1 MWWDTIPPLKG
12 DKVGGIHILIYLC
25 PLMQNHL
32 LIYTDF
38 VTERLVYTWQFI
50 CNPRGITFEFC
61 NDPNRFVQA
70 TNKAK
75 LVYSDYPFEK
85 AFPKI
90 IPARLLFDDSIENQ
104 NLHLGT
110 YENEKCLQFD
120 EISDPIA
127 SVFYIISRYEEYL
140 SFPADE
146 HDRFSA
152 EHSIL
157 KKFNWLHQPVADI
170 WAEQVL
176 LKVQKNYS
184 EFRITHPESS
194 LTLTFDIDNT
204 FAFKHKNWMQLL
216 GGRLKDFA
224 KGNSNNQDLR
234 REVIAGQT
242 PDPND
247 TFDLISQYISDQNEV
262 KIFWHLGDFKKFDR
276 NISWTNAVHQRL
288 IQKMGK
294 QTNLGIHPSYA
305 SYLNEALVRQER
317 GRLEHI
323 LKKPVLD
330 SRQHFLKVRFPGTF
344 ELLNNIG
351 IKNDYSVGFADDFGF
366 RMGTAQAL
374 PFFNLLTDEVSDLI
388 LHPFVYMDGTLNQYL
403 KLSPEQAIEQVN
415 ALMKEVKKHG
425 GNFICIWHNDTIN
438 NQGNWKNW
446 KQVLDA
452 TIDAYSNT

>member
-1 MWWDTIPPLKG
+1 MCVTLLLRGRVGKE
-12 DKVGGIHILIYLC
+12 GGIHILIYLC

-50 CNPRGITFEFC
+50 CNIRGVAFEFC
-61 NDPNRFVQA
+61 NDPNRFIQA
-70 TNKAK
+70 DKTAK
-75 LVYSDYPFEK
+75 LVYSDYPFEQV
-85 AFPKI
+85 FPTI
-90 IPARLLFDDSIENQ
+90 IPARLLFDDGVENQ
-104 NLHLGT
+104 ALHLGKFQ
-110 YENEKCLQFD
+110 NQSCLQFE
-120 EISDPIA
+120 EITDPVAAI
-127 SVFYIISRYEEYL
+127 FYVISRYEEYL

-157 KKFNWLHQPVADI
+157 KKFNLIHQPVADI
-170 WAEQVL
+170 WAEHVL
-176 LKVQKNYS
+176 LKVQNTYS
-184 EFRITHPESS
+184 EFSIAHPGSR
-194 LTLTFDIDNT
+194 LTLSFDIDNT

-234 REVIAGQT
+234 REVLAGQT

-247 TFDLISQYISDQNEV
+247 TFDLISRYISEQNAV

-288 IQKMGK
+288 IQKMGN
-294 QTNLGIHPSYA
+294 QTTVGIHPSYA

-323 LKKPVLD
+323 LKKPVLH
-330 SRQHFLKVRFPGTF
+330 SRQHFLKVRFPATF
-344 ELLNNIG
+344 ELLNDIG

-366 RMGTAQAL
+366 RMGTAHTL
-374 PFFNLLTDEVSDLI
+374 PFYNLRTDEVTELM
-388 LHPFVYMDGTLNQYL
+388 LHPFVYMDGTFNQYL
-403 KLSPEQAIEQVN
+403 KLSPDQAIEKVDL
-415 ALMKEVKKHG
+415 LMKEVKQHG

-438 NQGNWKNW
+438 NRGIWKNW

-452 TIDAYSNT
+452 TIDSYKRL

>member
-1 MWWDTIPPLKG
+1 
-12 DKVGGIHILIYLC
+12 
-25 PLMQNHL
+25 
-32 LIYTDF
+32 
-38 VTERLVYTWQFI
+38 
-50 CNPRGITFEFC
+50 
-61 NDPNRFVQA
+61 
-70 TNKAK
+70 
-75 LVYSDYPFEK
+75 
-85 AFPKI
+85 
-90 IPARLLFDDSIENQ
+90 
-104 NLHLGT
+104 
-110 YENEKCLQFD
+110 
-120 EISDPIA
+120 
-127 SVFYIISRYEEYL
+127 
-140 SFPADE
+140 
-146 HDRFSA
+146 
-152 EHSIL
+152 
-157 KKFNWLHQPVADI
+157 
-170 WAEQVL
+170 
-176 LKVQKNYS
+176 
-184 EFRITHPESS
+184 

-224 KGNSNNQDLR
+224 KGNSDNQDLR
-234 REVIAGQT
+234 REVLAGQT

-294 QTNLGIHPSYA
+294 QTTLGIHPSYA

-323 LKKPVLD
+323 LKKPVID

-438 NQGNWKNW
+438 NQGNWENW

-452 TIDAYSNT
+452 TIDAYRNT